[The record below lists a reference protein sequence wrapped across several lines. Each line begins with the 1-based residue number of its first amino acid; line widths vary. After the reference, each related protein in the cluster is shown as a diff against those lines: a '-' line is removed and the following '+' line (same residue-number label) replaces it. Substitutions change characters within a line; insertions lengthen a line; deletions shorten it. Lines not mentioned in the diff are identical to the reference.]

1 MTHEQQP
8 QPRKAETPLD
18 YNSIAKAALDI
29 VAANMNGALG
39 SQIIAD
45 VQALTGYEPTAVA
58 AVFME
63 LAEQGI
69 VERSISDPQAGVVLS
84 EQGQIFHQNFDQL
97 MNPNNY

>member
-1 MTHEQQP
+1 
-8 QPRKAETPLD
+8 
-18 YNSIAKAALDI
+18 

-69 VERSISDPQAGVVLS
+69 VERSISDPASRSSAFRAGSNLS
-84 EQGQIFHQNFDQL
+84 PKL
-97 MNPNNY
+97 